1 MPGRKF
7 SSLLLLQTL
16 LLGSAPASAQNT
28 QTTSGCAAIADPA
41 SRLACYDA
49 ANTGGQKA
57 GNAPAQENAHWP
69 EFNSPARALPSTVRP
84 AEPLGQNRPLVAA
97 VASHELMPNGRFVVT
112 LDNGEIWRQLPTDA
126 GKAQFRDRNRVVISR
141 GFWHSYDLKLNG
153 MNAVFKVE
161 RLK

>member
-16 LLGSAPASAQNT
+16 LLSSVSSSAQNV
-28 QTTSGCAAIADPA
+28 QTTNGCAAISDPA

-49 ANTGGQKA
+49 ASAGGQKA
-57 GNAPAQENAHWP
+57 GNASAQENSHWP
-69 EFNSPARALPSTVRP
+69 EFNGPARGLSSAERPTALVKKSGPVI
-84 AEPLGQNRPLVAA
+84 AA
-97 VASHELMPNGRFVVT
+97 VASHGSMPNGRFVVT

-153 MNAVFKVE
+153 MNAIFKVE
-161 RLK
+161 RVR